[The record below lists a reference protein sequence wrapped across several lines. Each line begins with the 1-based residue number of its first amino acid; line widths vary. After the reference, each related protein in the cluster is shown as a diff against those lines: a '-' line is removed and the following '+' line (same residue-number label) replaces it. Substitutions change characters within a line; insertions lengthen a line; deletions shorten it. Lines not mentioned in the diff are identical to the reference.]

1 MHVAICDDNVA
12 DRKQMERLLSR
23 ESDRR
28 LSTTGHLFIDSY
40 GNANTLLSNPLE
52 YNVYYIDMC
61 KTEGVTGDLVAKSIL
76 EKGIHALIVMC
87 CSDVDYRDLP
97 CPAFLSSEASL
108 PENIIFLDKPIK
120 TAELSETIDRALE
133 YKKLAPSMIEL
144 REEEYT
150 HYVEE
155 PEILYCVEDGLRT
168 DFTLTGGR
176 KIQVATS
183 ALNFFSQVDN
193 FPVFMAPTDKVV
205 INCRHVAK
213 LGFRKVIMTDGTV
226 FKVHRD
232 CMPYAKL
239 MYAELNGGKS

>member
-1 MHVAICDDNVA
+1 MHVAICDDNIA

-23 ESDRR
+23 ESTRR

-40 GNANTLLSNPLE
+40 GNVNSLLANPLE

-61 KTEGVTGDLVAKSIL
+61 KTEGVTGELVAKSIL

-87 CSDVDYRDLP
+87 CSDVDYRESP
-97 CPAFLSSEASL
+97 CSAFISSGTKL
-108 PENIIFLDKPIK
+108 PENIIFLDKPVK
-120 TAELSETIDRALE
+120 VSELTETIDRALE

-155 PEILYCVEDGLRT
+155 PEILYCIEEGLRSEV
-168 DFTLTGGR
+168 TLTDNR
-176 KIQVATS
+176 KIQIASS
-183 ALNFFSQVDN
+183 ALNFFSQVEN

-205 INCRHVAK
+205 INCRHITK
-213 LGFRKVIMTDGTV
+213 LGFRKAIMTDGTV

-232 CMPYAKL
+232 CFPYAKQ
-239 MYAELNGGKS
+239 MYAELHGGKR